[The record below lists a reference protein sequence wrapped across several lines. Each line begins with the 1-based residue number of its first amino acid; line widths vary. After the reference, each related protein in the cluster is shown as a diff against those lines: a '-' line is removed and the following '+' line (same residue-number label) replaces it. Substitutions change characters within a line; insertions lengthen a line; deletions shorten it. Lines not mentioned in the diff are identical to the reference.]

1 MSANQT
7 NRTKPYFVDAESI
20 PSCLRHNTK
29 AEILED
35 AQNLAV
41 FLEDAVSNTFAAES
55 EPSVGFRI
63 GLSLT
68 FSLLQDKLAI
78 AREELAFPLSTLFPD
93 KADGVLRIEPKEAAH
108 AE

>member
-93 KADGVLRIEPKEAAH
+93 EADGVLRIEPKEAAH

>member
-41 FLEDAVSNTFAAES
+41 FLEEVMDNACAADFTPSN
-55 EPSVGFRI
+55 GFRM
-63 GLSLT
+63 GLSLA
-68 FSLLQDKLAI
+68 FGLLQDKLAI
-78 AREELAFPLSTLFPD
+78 AREELAFPLCKLFPD
-93 KADGVLRIEPKEAAH
+93 EAGGVLRIEPKEAAH

>member
-41 FLEDAVSNTFAAES
+41 FLEEAVSNTFAADP

-78 AREELAFPLSTLFPD
+78 AREELAFPLCKLFPD
-93 KADGVLRIEPKEAAH
+93 EADGVLRIEPKEAAH

>member
-7 NRTKPYFVDAESI
+7 NRTTPYFVDAESI

-41 FLEDAVSNTFAAES
+41 FLEEVMDTACAADFTPSN
-55 EPSVGFRI
+55 GFRM
-63 GLSLT
+63 GLSLA
-68 FSLLQDKLAI
+68 FGLLQDKLAI
-78 AREELAFPLSTLFPD
+78 AREELAFPLCKLFPD
-93 KADGVLRIEPKEAAH
+93 EAGGVLRIEPKEAAH

>member
-1 MSANQT
+1 MSADQT

-41 FLEDAVSNTFAAES
+41 FLEGAVSNTFAADS

-68 FSLLQDKLAI
+68 FSLLQDKLRI
-78 AREELAFPLSTLFPD
+78 ACGELPFPLSTLFPEE
-93 KADGVLRIEPKEAAH
+93 ADGVLRIEPKEAAH

>member
-1 MSANQT
+1 MSQT
-7 NRTKPYFVDAESI
+7 RRTKPYLVDAESV

-29 AEILED
+29 AGILED

-41 FLEDAVSNTFAAES
+41 FLEEAVSNTFAADS

-68 FSLLQDKLAI
+68 FSLLQDKLRI
-78 AREELAFPLSTLFPD
+78 ACGELPFPLSTLFPD
-93 KADGVLRIEPKEAAH
+93 EADGVLWIESKEDGH
-108 AE
+108 ADA